1 MDSTQLR
8 RAWTDFF
15 SERAHTPV
23 ASAGLI
29 PHHPSAPM
37 FTNSGMMQFVPYF
50 LGEEVVPYDPPRAS
64 SIQRCVRAGGKHN
77 DLDAI
82 GRSTRHLSFFE
93 MMGNFSFGDYFK
105 ADAIPWAWEFVT
117 ETLGIDGDRLWV
129 TCHVTDDEAEEIW
142 ADSVGFPRDRIQR
155 LDKDNFWEMGETGPC
170 GPCSEIFIDFGPG
183 LGPDGGPANPAA
195 EHRYVEI
202 WNLVFTQYFRN
213 ADGSL
218 TDLPTRNVDTGM
230 GFERTLAALAG
241 SASLYDSDVLSLLVD
256 TAQSVTGH
264 QLGSGGAQQAELGDI
279 AVRLMADHTRTMS
292 FLVADGVLPS
302 NEERGYV
309 LRRIIRRAVRF
320 AYLMGVERLV
330 LPTMVERCIEI
341 MGDAYPVLVTNRDLV
356 LGTISREEER
366 FRHTLATG
374 SQLLDTQLDAV
385 GASGGSATLSGSVA
399 FQLHDTYGFPLE
411 VTQEMAELRGVT
423 VDVDAFTVEMDAQ
436 RARARAAGR
445 NTGVTTGDD
454 LAEYQRL
461 LGDSGTTVFT
471 GRDEYETDATI
482 LGIVGSGLFLDRT
495 PFYAESGGQVGD
507 TGTVTT
513 STGTVRITDTTAA
526 LPGLFRHEF
535 TVVDGDIEVGQG
547 ARAVID
553 GARRDA
559 IKRNH
564 TATHVLHWALRE
576 VLGDHVKQQGSLV
589 APDRL
594 RFDFSHFES
603 VTADQIRR
611 IEDLANADI
620 LTDAPVYHYETSKE
634 EALAKG
640 AIAFFGDKYGDV
652 VRVLEAGPHS
662 TELCGG
668 THVHALGEIGP
679 VKIISES
686 SIGSNVRRLEAVTG
700 TGPIERL
707 RSREATLSDA
717 AELIGVPTED
727 LLGGIEKRL
736 GELTGLRNELKVL
749 RRQLAGSAALT
760 LAADAVDG
768 KLVALVDVET
778 RDDLRDLALSLRDQ
792 PGVEVV
798 VLGASPGGKGV
809 ALVGAVSATSGANAG
824 DLVATATA
832 ITGGGGGKGADFASA
847 GGKDPAR
854 LEEALDAVRVELG
867 IAGS

>member
-15 SERAHTPV
+15 SARAHTAVP
-23 ASAGLI
+23 SAGLI

-50 LGEEVVPYDPPRAS
+50 LGEEAVPFDPPRAS

-82 GRSTRHLSFFE
+82 GRSQRHLSFFE

-105 ADAIPWAWEFVT
+105 SDAIPWAWEFAT
-117 ETLGIDGDRLWV
+117 GALGLDGDRMWV
-129 TCHVTDDEAEEIW
+129 TCHVSDDDAENIW
-142 ADSVGFPRDRIQR
+142 ADAVGFPRERIQR

-170 GPCSEIFIDFGPG
+170 GPCSEIFIDFGPE
-183 LGPDGGPANPAA
+183 LGPEGGPANPEA
-195 EHRYVEI
+195 EHRYIEI
-202 WNLVFTQYFRN
+202 WNLVFPQYFRSP
-213 ADGSL
+213 DGSL

-241 SASLYDSDVLSLLVD
+241 SPSLYDADVLAMLVEE
-256 TAQSVTGH
+256 AQSVTGH
-264 QLGSGGAQQAELGDI
+264 RLGTGGLGDI

-302 NEERGYV
+302 NEDRGYV

-320 AYLMGVERLV
+320 AYLLGVERLV
-330 LPTMVERCIEI
+330 LPSMVERCIEI
-341 MGDAYPVLVTNRDLV
+341 MGEPYPELVASRDLV

-374 SQLLDTQLDAV
+374 SQLLDTQLDALGGV
-385 GASGGSATLSGSVA
+385 GTLSGSVA

-411 VTQEMAELRGVT
+411 VTQEMAELRGVGI
-423 VDVDAFTVEMDAQ
+423 DVAGFDVEMDAQ

-445 NTGVTTGDD
+445 GTGAPTGDEV
-454 LAEYQRL
+454 AEYQRL
-461 LGDSGTTVFT
+461 VAESGTTEFT
-471 GRDEYETDATI
+471 GRGEYESAATI
-482 LGIVGSGLFLDRT
+482 VAVLGNGVFLDRT

-507 TGTVTT
+507 TGTIAT
-513 STGTVRITDTTAA
+513 STGTVEVTDTGYA
-526 LPGLFRHEF
+526 LPGLVRHEF
-535 TVVDGDIEVGQG
+535 TVIDGHLEVGQE
-547 ARAVID
+547 ARAAID

-559 IKRNH
+559 IRRNH
-564 TATHVLHWALRE
+564 TATHILHWALRQI
-576 VLGDHVKQQGSLV
+576 LGDHVKQQGSLV

-603 VTADQIRR
+603 VTPEQIRL

-620 LTDAPVYHYETSKE
+620 LTDAPVHHDEMSKE

-640 AIAFFGDKYGDV
+640 AIAFFGEKYGDV

-679 VKIISES
+679 VKIISEG

-707 RSREATLSDA
+707 RSREATLADA
-717 AELIGVPTED
+717 AELLGVPTED

-749 RRQLAGSAALT
+749 RRQLAGSAARS
-760 LAADAVDG
+760 LADSAVDG
-768 KLVALVDVET
+768 KLVAVVDVDG

-792 PGVEVV
+792 PGVDVV

-809 ALVGAVSATSGANAG
+809 ALVGAVGLESGFNAG
-824 DLVATATA
+824 ELVGAATA

-847 GGKDPAR
+847 GGKDPDR
-854 LEEALDAVRVELG
+854 LEEALDAVRGVLG
-867 IAGS
+867 ILGR